1 MFVSEINSTFSE
13 YLGCVQVSNND
24 STVPVIYDSPNMTIQ
39 FCVEVCRG
47 IDKPIAAVKVNI
59 CLSFSGLFTWH
70 VSNQA
75 RDLMLLMLCN

>member
-47 IDKPIAAVKVNI
+47 IDKPIVAVKVNN
-59 CLSFSGLFTWH
+59 LSQFFRFIYMAH
-70 VSNQA
+70 VKPG
-75 RDLMLLMLCN
+75 RRFDVVDVV